1 MRRTSDMAM
10 LIVLLCVCLPR
21 LVYSKGEF
29 SFGRRQ
35 LFLKIFKN
43 VHYLHFENE

>member
-29 SFGRRQ
+29 SFWQ
-35 LFLKIFKN
+35 TAAF
-43 VHYLHFENE
+43 FENF